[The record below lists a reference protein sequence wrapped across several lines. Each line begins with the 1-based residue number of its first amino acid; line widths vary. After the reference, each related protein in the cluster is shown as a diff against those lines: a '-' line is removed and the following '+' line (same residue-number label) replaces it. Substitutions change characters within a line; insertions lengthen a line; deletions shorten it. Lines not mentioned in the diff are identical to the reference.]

1 VDKETLR
8 MPEKKV
14 ITARGG
20 VTIPIDQLFG
30 QTPAKPKEK

>member
-1 VDKETLR
+1 MTQ
-8 MPEKKV
+8 KV
-14 ITARGG
+14 ITARGS

>member
-1 VDKETLR
+1 MTDKQ
-8 MPEKKV
+8 V
-14 ITARGG
+14 ITARGS